1 VHSWQFLI
9 FSFFFCGTSSFLAR
23 VFSPFSLKFICGF
36 RQKPACPTA
45 GGDKFCLVFYLPFCP
60 CFYLYISNN
69 STMLVKLITHTHSQT
84 VFSVR
89 FEGKGDRSR
98 LTLAILFL
106 TFIDFQ
112 YFSGS
117 KLLHQ
122 LV

>member
-1 VHSWQFLI
+1 
-9 FSFFFCGTSSFLAR
+9 
-23 VFSPFSLKFICGF
+23 
-36 RQKPACPTA
+36 
-45 GGDKFCLVFYLPFCP
+45 
-60 CFYLYISNN
+60 
-69 STMLVKLITHTHSQT
+69 MLVKLITHTHSQT

-122 LV
+122 LF